1 MRRTLIRLQSQ
12 LAHALGVD
20 PGGRSGIVGAMLAS
34 NVRRAPGYWLQLFL
48 ATGIAALGLVLG
60 STAVVI
66 GGMLVSPLMGPLIE
80 LGMGFAVGSSL
91 LVLQAFLR
99 VTLSVIGVVAIAT
112 GVTLMLP
119 FHEITAEIASRT
131 APTLLDLLIAVFC
144 ALTAA
149 YTTVRQT
156 ADTTAAAAGTAIGIA
171 LVPPLC
177 VVGFGLGTA
186 DPRIAGGAALL
197 FTANFSA
204 ILVFAVL
211 TFLLLGFS
219 RVDATAMEHEFLET
233 PRTRTELLAQRMHRF
248 LREAFGSRYGM
259 AMRML
264 VPGTFLLAVY
274 IPLSRALDEVGWE
287 VRTRDAVR
295 RIVAQESPRA
305 VQTAVTAERGAVSL
319 RLLIVGSPER
329 ATELEQQLAARIAA
343 ASGVVPTVTVTA
355 VPDAKALATL
365 SSSVARSRPPEPVPV
380 DLRETTARIRTG
392 LSAAWPSGGG
402 RLVGWTLQ
410 LGPGS
415 APQVTVRHLGPALGL
430 AGEQMLGQRLSEAVG
445 TPVRVVGAAL
455 PVVPISADSGASDDS
470 LWVRRALDVLAE
482 VAHAPDMVACVAGPI
497 GTGRRVSPGSAR
509 VLAVL
514 ENTAVGRAGRLT
526 MVSAPRWSLWTAA
539 TTCAAADSGGAP
551 TP

>member
-34 NVRRAPGYWLQLFL
+34 NARRAPGYWLQLFL

-99 VTLSVIGVVAIAT
+99 VVLSVIGVVAIAT

-186 DPRIAGGAALL
+186 DARIAGGAALL

-219 RVDATAMEHEFLET
+219 RVDATAMEHEFLEI
-233 PRTRTELLAQRMHRF
+233 PRTRTERLGQRMHQF
-248 LREAFGSRYGM
+248 LRGAFGSRYGM
-259 AMRML
+259 AMRLL

-287 VRTRDAVR
+287 VPRDAVR
-295 RIVAQESPRA
+295 RIVAEESPRA

-329 ATELEQQLAARIAA
+329 ATELERQLAARIAA

-365 SSSVARSRPPEPVPV
+365 SSSVARSQPPEPVPV
-380 DLRETTARIRTG
+380 NLRETTARIQTG

-415 APQVTVRHLGPALGL
+415 APLVTVRHLGPALGL

-445 TPVRVVGAAL
+445 TPVRLVGAAL
-455 PVVPISADSGASDDS
+455 PVVPMSADSGASDDS
-470 LWVRRALDVLAE
+470 LWVRRAVDVLAE
-482 VAHAPDMVACVAGPI
+482 VAQAPDMVACVAGPI
-497 GTGRRVSPGSAR
+497 GTGRRANPRSSR

-514 ENTAVGRAGRLT
+514 ENTTVGRAGRLT
-526 MVSAPRWSLWTAA
+526 MVSGPRWSLWTAA

-551 TP
+551 AP